1 MDEKIGSGKCEDLHA
16 VIAEVAELD
25 RWDACFIDDAIGRI
39 AEDEKDEFLFEG
51 IGQSLQRH
59 YQQVCA
65 FERALHR
72 LGAEDQDF
80 FVPWYSKDA
89 ASEVFIDRLINFR
102 VDAVW
107 DVADIESGKHALSHE
122 VAQPFARGDDRE
134 LRALVGMIFE
144 SPLDGCRVALDSGFG
159 ERVGALAAAGLP
171 SFAVE
176 ACVAVAGDRPHV
188 VECEDGGFVGGDVR
202 QGEVAQCGAVGAVD
216 VDEIGGG

>member
-25 RWDACFIDDAIGRI
+25 RWNAGFINDAIGRI

-59 YQQVCA
+59 DQQVCA
-65 FERALHR
+65 FEWALHR
-72 LGAEDQDF
+72 LSAEDQDF
-80 FVPWYSKDA
+80 FVPWDSKDA
-89 ASEVFIDRLINFR
+89 AGEVFIDRLVNFR
-102 VDAVW
+102 IDALW

-122 VAQPFARGDDRE
+122 VAQPFAGGDDRE
-134 LRALVGMIFE
+134 LRALVGMVFE
-144 SPLDGCRVALDSGFG
+144 SPLDRSGVALDSGFG
-159 ERVGALAAAGLP
+159 ERVGALAAAGFP

-188 VECEDGGFVGGDVR
+188 VECEDGGFVGCDAR
-202 QGEVAQCGAVGAVD
+202 
-216 VDEIGGG
+216 